1 MISLLILVK
10 FMVISF
16 HIYIYICIFVLYNR
30 HIAKHDVLRKT
41 HDALTGFTSRCWGWS
56 YRKIVVSE
64 SIDRKRRFRKFGK
77 NVQSSRWKPSK
88 RPNLHLQNS
97 TGCINYV
104 TWNFESLFIQTFPS
118 SILDKFCTFFQVEG
132 GSIFSIKA
140 SWSQQILYQTD
151 RFCLR
156 IPFNFPSYVN
166 PVGKKISKTEKISL
180 NINPGTAAEVLCKSS
195 SHPLK
200 VKSYY
205 HKFPLSCWIYI
216 WFTNYWYVSSSCLQ
230 NLKRQ
235 GNKLSSS
242 YEAEV
247 VAWSSSDFNFA
258 YTVRILSH

>member
-1 MISLLILVK
+1 MEAFWKAK
-10 FMVISF
+10 FTPSKF
-16 HIYIYICIFVLYNR
+16 HRLYKLCHLEFRIFVHTNLSMFNFRQILY
-30 HIAKHDVLRKT
+30 I
-41 HDALTGFTSRCWGWS
+41 
-56 YRKIVVSE
+56 
-64 SIDRKRRFRKFGK
+64 
-77 NVQSSRWKPSK
+77 
-88 RPNLHLQNS
+88 
-97 TGCINYV
+97 
-104 TWNFESLFIQTFPS
+104 
-118 SILDKFCTFFQVEG
+118 FQVEG
-132 GSIFSIKA
+132 GSFFSIKA

-166 PVGKKISKTEKISL
+166 PVGKKISKTERISL

-258 YTVRILSH
+258 YTVRILNH